1 MATDFR
7 RLNCSKGCCLE
18 KVKHLTEQIFNEQ
31 DLMYNN
37 LAEENIELGNFV
49 VDHILPY
56 LEARSE
62 SRDHKA
68 QDLLAQLMHTLRGV

>member
-56 LEARSE
+56 LEARAD

-68 QDLLAQLMHTLRGV
+68 QDLLSQLMHTLRGV